1 MKWQEVMTFLSGLG
15 MGAMLVQKNGII
27 AAINE
32 VGKSFLAMSEGV
44 GTPVPDNARPLL
56 LPLKDKQIAHIAFEK
71 WVRRVKCP
79 LVQGIPE
86 GMELIVFR
94 DAACDV
100 YREMFQNV
108 LNRIS
113 ESVILCDEK
122 EQILFLNDAAVRMDS
137 LLNETVVGK
146 SMDEVY
152 KSESDMPLLLPK
164 VLKAEKPYLNQRQQ
178 YETFNGK
185 EVDIVSDNYPIFKNS
200 QVLGAYSVMEDFS
213 QLDSL
218 HRKILELQDELL
230 RQDAQIKGKKSHDS
244 VLHAKYH
251 FEDIISSSH
260 SMRVLVDRCKQVAK
274 SSSSVMIYG
283 ETGTG
288 KELFAQSIHNASR
301 RAQGPFLAIN
311 CAAIPGNLLEGL
323 LFGTEKV
330 L

>member
-1 MKWQEVMTFLSGLG
+1 M
-15 MGAMLVQKNGII
+15 
-27 AAINE
+27 
-32 VGKSFLAMSEGV
+32 
-44 GTPVPDNARPLL
+44 
-56 LPLKDKQIAHIAFEK
+56 
-71 WVRRVKCP
+71 RRVKCP

-230 RQDAQIKGKKSHDS
+230 RQDAQIKGKKVTIVCSMQNTI
-244 VLHAKYH
+244 LK
-251 FEDIISSSH
+251 ISFH
-260 SMRVLVDRCKQVAK
+260 QAIPCAFLWTA
-274 SSSSVMIYG
+274 
-283 ETGTG
+283 
-288 KELFAQSIHNASR
+288 ASR
-301 RAQGPFLAIN
+301 
-311 CAAIPGNLLEGL
+311 
-323 LFGTEKV
+323 
-330 L
+330 